1 MKIALFISGYL
12 RGIHENIENIKNNII
27 QNNDCDVYFHITNNE
42 NTDKY
47 MNKKITADYIQKI
60 FNPKILI
67 ITNNFNFSN
76 NNSINNILNQNY
88 KFYLLNEERKK
99 ICQIENINYDAVI
112 KIRPDLNITDKLNYN
127 IDLDYIYIPRDSKID
142 KNKLKKNDDNFI
154 CDILAY
160 GSCQKMNDYFNFYLH
175 LNELIIKY
183 GNVNE
188 TLLYWYLNIN
198 SIKYILIDINYYVL
212 LSLCN
217 TIAITGD
224 SGTGKTTISNIL
236 KELFSDSFVLEC
248 DRYHK
253 WERNDENW
261 KKYTHLNPEANYIT
275 KMSCD
280 VFDLKIG
287 NSIYQVN
294 YDHESGKFT
303 DKELIESNDNII
315 VCGLHC
321 LYLPENI
328 INIKIYMDTDE
339 NLRIPWKIKR
349 DIQKRGY
356 TIEKIM
362 EQINSRKNDFQ
373 KYILP
378 QKEKADIII
387 NFYTNKEFDLN
398 KYNINEKLNVFLKI
412 GVNKI
417 YNINNIIYNLN
428 VKHIENKINFFYF
441 YFDTGNDLDEYKNI
455 IKTILVNMYIPLK
468 NN

>member
-27 QNNDCDVYFHITNNE
+27 QNNDCDIYFHITNNE

-47 MNKKITADYIQKI
+47 LNKKITVDYIQQI

-67 ITNNFNFSN
+67 ITSNLHFSDDN
-76 NNSINNILNQNY
+76 TINNILNQNY

-99 ICQIENINYDAVI
+99 VCQIENIHYDLII
-112 KIRPDLNITDKLNYN
+112 KIRPDLNINNKLNYD
-127 IDLDYIYIPRDSKID
+127 IDLNYIYIPRDSKID
-142 KNKLKKNDDNFI
+142 KNKLKNNDDNFI

-160 GSCQKMNDYFNFYLH
+160 GGCEKMNDYFNFYLH
-175 LNELIIKY
+175 LNELMKQH

-188 TLLYWYLNIN
+188 TLLYHYLNVN
-198 SIKYILIDINYYVL
+198 NIKYILIDINYYVV

-236 KELFSDSFVLEC
+236 KELFCDSFVLEC

-261 KKYTHLNPEANYIT
+261 KKYTHLNPDANYIT

-287 NSIYQVN
+287 NSIYQVDYN
-294 YDHESGKFT
+294 HESGKFT

-315 VCGLHC
+315 VCGLHS

-328 INIKIYMDTDE
+328 INLKIYMDTDD

-356 TIEKIM
+356 TIKKIM

-387 NFYTNKEFDLN
+387 NFYTDKIFDVN
-398 KYNINEKLNVFLKI
+398 EYNIEQKMNIFLKI
-412 GVNKI
+412 GIK
-417 YNINNIIYNLN
+417 NNIGLDINKMIYKLN
-428 VKHIENKINFFYF
+428 VNNIVFSTHFFYF
-441 YFDTGNDLDEYKNI
+441 YFDTCNHFDEYKNI
-455 IKTILVNMYIPLK
+455 IKTLLINMY
-468 NN
+468 N